1 VTLANF
7 KHLPLNL
14 AIAAILVLAPI
25 KATLVVTLL
34 LTLVDLITGVL
45 AARKRG
51 EAITSTGFKAS
62 VVKLLVYES
71 VVVLSFLVER
81 FLVGDLLPVV
91 KIAGGMVGLT
101 ELKSV
106 LENLEELTGMPLL
119 KALIAKLGAGND
131 SETSK

>member
-1 VTLANF
+1 MTLANF